1 VTTAYAHPEALVSTE
16 WLAAHLDEPDLRL
29 LDGSFKLPGVIPTAV
44 DDYRARHI
52 PGAMFFDID
61 AIADHQSPLPHMLPG
76 AMEFGAAMSQLGIGA
91 GDLVVIYDSAGVVS
105 ATRAWWMLRIFGHDR
120 IAVLDGGLPKWL
132 AEGRPVTDLVPTP
145 DRRGFRVKFRPELV
159 RKKAQL
165 LANLESKAEQV
176 LDARTV
182 ERFEGKAT
190 EPWPGRRSGRIPGS
204 LNLPYTLLSNTAD
217 KTMAPRE
224 ELERRFAAAGVV
236 AGKPVVTSCG
246 SGVTACVLAFGLYLT
261 GRDDVA
267 VYDGSWAEWGLPGD
281 TPVATGRAKS
291 A

>member
-1 VTTAYAHPEALVSTE
+1 MTSGYAHPEALVSTD
-16 WLAAHLDEPDLRL
+16 WLASHLGDPDLRL
-29 LDGSFKLPGVIPTAV
+29 LDGSFKLPGVTPTAA

-61 AIADHQSPLPHMLPG
+61 AIADHESPLPHMLPG
-76 AMEFGAAMSQLGIGA
+76 AMEFGTAMSQLGVGA
-91 GDLVVIYDSAGVVS
+91 DDRVVIYDSAGVVS
-105 ATRAWWMLRIFGHDR
+105 ATRAWWMLRTFGHDR

-132 AEGRPVTDLVPTP
+132 AEGRPVTDAVPAP
-145 DRRGFRVKFRPELV
+145 ARRAFRVKFRPELV

-182 ERFEGKAT
+182 ERFEGKAA

-204 LNLPYTLLSNTAD
+204 LNLPYSLLSNADD
-217 KTMAPRE
+217 KTVAPRE
-224 ELERRFAAAGVV
+224 ELERRFAAAGVI

-246 SGVTACVLAFGLYLT
+246 SGVTACVLAFGLHLT

-281 TPVATGRAKS
+281 TPVATGTANN

>member
-1 VTTAYAHPEALVSTE
+1 VTSAYAHPEALVSTA
-16 WLAAHLDEPDLRL
+16 WLAAHVDEPDLRL
-29 LDGSFKLPGVIPTAV
+29 LDGSFKLPGVAPTAV

-61 AIADHQSPLPHMLPG
+61 AIADHDSALPHMLPG

-91 GDLVVIYDSAGVVS
+91 GDRVVIYDAAGVVS

-132 AEGRPVTDLVPTP
+132 AEGRPVTNVVPTP
-145 DRRGFRVKFRPELV
+145 GRRGFRVRFRPELV

-165 LANLESKAEQV
+165 LANLESQAEQV
-176 LDARTV
+176 LDARTL
-182 ERFEGKAT
+182 ERFEGQVT

-204 LNLPYTLLSNTAD
+204 LNLPYSLLSNAAD
-217 KTMAPRE
+217 KTVAPRA

-236 AGKPVVTSCG
+236 ADKPVITSCG

-281 TPVATGRAKS
+281 TPVATGPANS

>member
-1 VTTAYAHPEALVSTE
+1 VTSDYAHPEALVSTD
-16 WLAAHLDEPDLRL
+16 WLAAHVDDADLRL
-29 LDGSFKLPGVIPTAV
+29 LDGSFKLPGVTPTAA
-44 DDYRARHI
+44 DDYRTRHI
-52 PGAMFFDID
+52 RGAMFFDID
-61 AIADHQSPLPHMLPG
+61 AIADHDSPLPHMLPG
-76 AMEFGAAMSQLGIGA
+76 ATEFGTAMSQLGVGA
-91 GDLVVIYDSAGVVS
+91 DDRVVIYDSAGIVS

-132 AEGRPVTDLVPTP
+132 AEGRPVTDTVEAPG
-145 DRRGFRVKFRPELV
+145 RRAFRVKFRPELV
-159 RKKAQL
+159 RKKVQL

-182 ERFEGKAT
+182 ERFEGKAA

-204 LNLPYTLLSNTAD
+204 LNLPYSLLSNAAD
-217 KTMAPRE
+217 KTMASRE

-236 AGKPVVTSCG
+236 GGKPVVTSCG
-246 SGVTACVLAFGLYLT
+246 SGVTACILAFGLYLT

-281 TPVATGRAKS
+281 TPVTTGTANH